1 METAQSKFD
10 EILNS
15 ESLEE
20 VCSKINRLA
29 KSKELDSSLI
39 LLINRAWAAA
49 KESTSMKNEVCVKM
63 SLYHWHVTLFLYLMG
78 YIDSDST
85 LVISSKS
92 AKMCYFSFLT
102 EIEFLVCTQGYLQC
116 ILFHLIVA

>member
-78 YIDSDST
+78 SILTQT
-85 LVISSKS
+85 LHWLYPAKVQKCVIL
-92 AKMCYFSFLT
+92 AF
-102 EIEFLVCTQGYLQC
+102 
-116 ILFHLIVA
+116 